1 MDTVDMDMVDMGMA
15 DIDMDMVDMNKV
27 VLGNIIGSD
36 MPYHARVHC
45 IENAKKKWKALPSQ
59 NGWERKHRLLHPK
72 TSRQDDRKSEI
83 IC

>member
-36 MPYHARVHC
+36 MPYHAKVQC

-59 NGWERKHRLLHPK
+59 NRWERKQRLLQRPP
-72 TSRQDDRKSEI
+72 DRMTENQK
-83 IC
+83 

>member
-36 MPYHARVHC
+36 MPYHARVQC

-59 NGWERKHRLLHPK
+59 NGWERKTLPK
-72 TSRQDDRKSEI
+72 TSRQDDRKSKI
-83 IC
+83 ICS

>member
-36 MPYHARVHC
+36 MPYHAKVQC

-59 NGWERKHRLLHPK
+59 NGWERKHRLLQRPP
-72 TSRQDDRKSEI
+72 DRMTENQK
-83 IC
+83 

>member
-36 MPYHARVHC
+36 MPYHAKVQC
-45 IENAKKKWKALPSQ
+45 IENAKKKVEGPPQPKRVGEKA
-59 NGWERKHRLLHPK
+59 
-72 TSRQDDRKSEI
+72 
-83 IC
+83 